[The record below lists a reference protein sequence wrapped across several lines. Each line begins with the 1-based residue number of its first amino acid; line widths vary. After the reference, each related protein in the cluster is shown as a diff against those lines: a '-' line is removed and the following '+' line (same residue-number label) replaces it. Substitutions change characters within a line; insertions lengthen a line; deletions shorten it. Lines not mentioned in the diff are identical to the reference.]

1 MYHCQKQH
9 RGDILSDNKY
19 LIVDSSV
26 LPDVFLKVVK
36 AKELLA
42 KNIAKN
48 SSNACEMVELS
59 RSTFYR
65 YKDCVD
71 VFDNAKFKT
80 VTLYLSLDDK
90 PGVLAAVLD
99 VLRNAGANVLTIN
112 QNIPINGV
120 APVCISLRDNN
131 MQSDILNAL
140 DSLRAI
146 NGVIEVKLAR
156 F

>member
-1 MYHCQKQH
+1 MSENSK
-9 RGDILSDNKY
+9 L
-19 LIVDSSV
+19 LLVDSSV

-48 SSNACEMVELS
+48 SSNACEMVGLS

-65 YKDCVD
+65 YKDCVEL
-71 VFDNAKFKT
+71 FDKERDKT
-80 VTLYLSLDDK
+80 FTLHLSLDDK

-112 QNIPINGV
+112 QNMPVSSV
-120 APVCISLRDNN
+120 APVCISLRDNS
-131 MQSDILNAL
+131 MSQEIFSAMDLLRGL
-140 DSLRAI
+140 D
-146 NGVIEVKLAR
+146 GVIDAKLVQ

>member
-1 MYHCQKQH
+1 MSENSK
-9 RGDILSDNKY
+9 L
-19 LIVDSSV
+19 LLVDSSV

-48 SSNACEMVELS
+48 SSNACEMVGLS

-65 YKDCVD
+65 YKDCVEI
-71 VFDNAKFKT
+71 FDKERDKT
-80 VTLYLSLDDK
+80 FTLHLSLDDK

-112 QNIPINGV
+112 QNMPVSSV
-120 APVCISLRDNN
+120 APVCISLRDNS
-131 MQSDILNAL
+131 MSQEIFAAMDLLRSL
-140 DSLRAI
+140 D
-146 NGVIEVKLAR
+146 GVIDAKLVQ

>member
-1 MYHCQKQH
+1 MPQKH
-9 RGDILSDNKY
+9 KY
-19 LIVDSSV
+19 LIVDTSV
-26 LPDVFLKVVK
+26 LPEVFLKVVE

-42 KNIAKN
+42 KNVAKN
-48 SSNACEMVELS
+48 SSNACEMVGLS

-65 YKDCVD
+65 YRDCIE
-71 VFDNAKFKT
+71 VFDNERSKT

-112 QNIPINGV
+112 QNIPVSGV
-120 APVCISLRDNN
+120 APVCISLRDNS
-131 MQSDILNAL
+131 MTQKILAAL
-140 DSLRAI
+140 DQLRGLS
-146 NGVIEVKLAR
+146 GVIDAKLVQ

>member
-1 MYHCQKQH
+1 MSENTK
-9 RGDILSDNKY
+9 L
-19 LIVDSSV
+19 LLVDSSV

-48 SSNACEMVELS
+48 SSNACEMVGLS

-65 YKDCVD
+65 YRDCVE
-71 VFDNAKFKT
+71 VFDKERDKT
-80 VTLYLSLDDK
+80 FTLYLSLDDK
-90 PGVLAAVLD
+90 PGVLAAALD

-112 QNIPINGV
+112 QNMPVSGV
-120 APVCISLRDNN
+120 APVCITLRDNSSSQEIFSP
-131 MQSDILNAL
+131 MEQLRAL
-140 DSLRAI
+140 D
-146 NGVIEVKLAR
+146 GVVDAKLVQ

>member
-1 MYHCQKQH
+1 MSENSK
-9 RGDILSDNKY
+9 L
-19 LIVDSSV
+19 LLVDSSV

-42 KNIAKN
+42 KNVAKN
-48 SSNACEMVELS
+48 SSNACEIVGLS

-65 YKDCVD
+65 YKDCVE
-71 VFDNAKFKT
+71 VFDKERDKT
-80 VTLYLSLDDK
+80 FTLHLSLDDK

-112 QNIPINGV
+112 QNMPVSSV
-120 APVCISLRDNN
+120 APVCISLRDNS
-131 MQSDILNAL
+131 MSQEIFSAMDLLRGL
-140 DSLRAI
+140 D
-146 NGVIEVKLAR
+146 GVIDAKLVQ

>member
-1 MYHCQKQH
+1 MSENSK
-9 RGDILSDNKY
+9 L
-19 LIVDSSV
+19 LLVDSSV

-48 SSNACEMVELS
+48 SSNACEMVGLS

-65 YKDCVD
+65 YKDCVE
-71 VFDNAKFKT
+71 VFDKERDKT
-80 VTLYLSLDDK
+80 FTLHLSLDDK

-112 QNIPINGV
+112 QNMPVSSV
-120 APVCISLRDNN
+120 APVCISLRDNS
-131 MQSDILNAL
+131 MSQEIFSAMDLLRGL
-140 DSLRAI
+140 D
-146 NGVIEVKLAR
+146 GVIDAKLVQ